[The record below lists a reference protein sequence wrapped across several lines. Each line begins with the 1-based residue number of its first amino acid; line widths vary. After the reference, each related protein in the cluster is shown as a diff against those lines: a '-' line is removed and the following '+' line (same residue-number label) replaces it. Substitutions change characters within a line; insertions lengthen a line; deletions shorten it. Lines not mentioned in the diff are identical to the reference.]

1 MSAQFELYEEMAE
14 ILAQMDPE
22 KVLRLKASPARSRR
36 LEALLE
42 KNREKGLDEDEIA
55 ELDRMLM
62 LNRMIGLAKMR
73 AKQVLNETK
82 ENTPI
87 TQESGC

>member
-1 MSAQFELYEEMAE
+1 MSAQFEMYEEMAE

-36 LEALLE
+36 LEALLA
-42 KNREKGLDEDEIA
+42 KNREKGLSEMENA

-73 AKQVLNETK
+73 AKQVLDEAK
-82 ENTPI
+82 
-87 TQESGC
+87 

>member
-42 KNREKGLDEDEIA
+42 KNREKGLNEDEIA

-73 AKQVLNETK
+73 AKQVLNEAK

-87 TQESGC
+87 TQESGR

>member
-42 KNREKGLDEDEIA
+42 KNREKGLNEDEIA

>member
-22 KVLRLKASPARSRR
+22 KVLRLKASPARSRH
-36 LEALLE
+36 LEALLA
-42 KNREKGLDEDEIA
+42 KNREKGLNEDEIA

-87 TQESGC
+87 TQESGR

>member
-42 KNREKGLDEDEIA
+42 KNREKGLNEDENA

-73 AKQVLNETK
+73 AKQVLNEAK

-87 TQESGC
+87 TQESGR

>member
-42 KNREKGLDEDEIA
+42 KNREKGLNEDEIA

-62 LNRMIGLAKMR
+62 LNRLIGLAKMR

>member
-42 KNREKGLDEDEIA
+42 KNREKGLNEDEIA

-87 TQESGC
+87 TQESGR